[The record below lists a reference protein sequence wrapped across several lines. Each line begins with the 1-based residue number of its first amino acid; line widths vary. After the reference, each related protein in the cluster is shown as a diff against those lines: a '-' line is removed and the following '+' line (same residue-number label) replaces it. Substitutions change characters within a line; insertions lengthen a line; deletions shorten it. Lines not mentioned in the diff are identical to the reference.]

1 MNRAIGIQRV
11 RVVDPYHLAETENA
25 IKEELAVAAP
35 SVIIS
40 RRPCAL
46 LKYVKH
52 KPALHVDADKCK
64 SCKMCLKL
72 GCPAISM
79 RDGKAVID
87 HTQCVGCGI
96 CMEQCK
102 FGAIGE

>member
-1 MNRAIGIQRV
+1 M
-11 RVVDPYHLAETENA
+11 AETEA
-25 IKEELAVAAP
+25 VIKEELAKDEP

-52 KPALHVDADKCK
+52 NPPLKVDSSKCVG
-64 SCKMCLKL
+64 CKQCLKI

-79 RDGKAVID
+79 HGGKSVID

-96 CMEQCK
+96 CTEMCK
-102 FGAIGE
+102 LGAIVK

>member
-1 MNRAIGIQRV
+1 DEA
-11 RVVDPYHLAETENA
+11 L
-25 IKEELAVAAP
+25 KEELAADEP

-52 KPALHVDADKCK
+52 NKPVVIDPNKCVGCK
-64 SCKMCLKL
+64 SCMKI

-79 RDGKAVID
+79 VDGKATID
-87 HTQCVGCGI
+87 NTLCTGCGV
-96 CMEQCK
+96 CAQLCK
-102 FGAIGE
+102 LGAISAAKED